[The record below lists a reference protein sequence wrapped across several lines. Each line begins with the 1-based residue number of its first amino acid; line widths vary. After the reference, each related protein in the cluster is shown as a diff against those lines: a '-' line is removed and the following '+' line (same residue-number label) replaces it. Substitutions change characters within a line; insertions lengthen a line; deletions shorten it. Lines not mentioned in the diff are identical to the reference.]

1 MQDIVDT
8 WRFALPDQD
17 VADEIR
23 QELAGLYPD
32 LDTAAF
38 GVVGRI
44 LRLARNIETWRAE
57 HLSAYQLTHADFNVL
72 ATMRRK
78 GDDGINPGTLL
89 DVLLISSG
97 GLTRRLD
104 RLEAAGLIE
113 RHPDPEDRRGTLLR
127 LTKEG
132 ARRIDEAI
140 PSLLEW
146 EDEHLRQVLTEGGL
160 QETSSVLR
168 RLMLNVPP
176 ATDATAG

>member
-1 MQDIVDT
+1 M
-8 WRFALPDQD
+8 PDQD
-17 VADEIR
+17 VVDEIR
-23 QELAGLYPD
+23 QELVGLYSD

-57 HLSAYQLTHADFNVL
+57 HLSAYQLTPADFDVL

-78 GDDGINPGTLL
+78 RADGINPGILL
-89 DVLLISSG
+89 DALLISSG

-113 RHPDPEDRRGTLLR
+113 RHPDPEDRRATLLR

-132 ARRIDEAI
+132 ASRIDQAI

-146 EDEHLRQVLTEGGL
+146 EDEVLRQVLTERGL

-176 ATDATAG
+176 AIDATAG

>member
-1 MQDIVDT
+1 MVI
-8 WRFALPDQD
+8 RLAHQD
-17 VADEIR
+17 VVDEIR
-23 QELAGLYPD
+23 QELVGLYSD

-57 HLSAYQLTHADFNVL
+57 HLSAYQLTPADFDVL

-78 GDDGINPGTLL
+78 GDDGINPGILL
-89 DVLLISSG
+89 DALLISSG

-104 RLEAAGLIE
+104 RLEAAGLIR
-113 RHPDPEDRRGTLLR
+113 RHPDPEDRRATLLR

-132 ARRIDEAI
+132 ASRIDLAI

-146 EDEHLRQVLTEGGL
+146 EDEVLRQVLTERGL

-176 ATDATAG
+176 AIDSTAG

>member
-1 MQDIVDT
+1 
-8 WRFALPDQD
+8 
-17 VADEIR
+17 
-23 QELAGLYPD
+23 
-32 LDTAAF
+32 
-38 GVVGRI
+38 
-44 LRLARNIETWRAE
+44 
-57 HLSAYQLTHADFNVL
+57 
-72 ATMRRK
+72 MRRK
-78 GDDGINPGTLL
+78 GDDGINPGILL

-113 RHPDPEDRRGTLLR
+113 RHPDPEDRRSTLLR

-132 ARRIDEAI
+132 ASRIDQAI

-146 EDEHLRQVLTEGGL
+146 EDEVLRRVLTERGL

-176 ATDATAG
+176 AIDATAG